1 MIKIDWNRLLQDIA
15 SAVLKVQLDAETTR
29 KLEAC
34 IESDKESTL
43 WQSETGLDR

>member
-1 MIKIDWNRLLQDIA
+1 MIKIDWNRLWWDTVN
-15 SAVLKVQLDAETTR
+15 AVLKVQLDAETTR

-43 WQSETGLDR
+43 WQSKTGLDR